1 MRLLLAG
8 FLFTA
13 VALAQGGMGGGGGM
27 GEGGGMGGGGGRNG
41 GGMSVPNLG
50 PSRPNRLETMSEIL
64 KLNKDQKKEVKS
76 IMDEGQKQAVP
87 LQSEL
92 KKNREQIAEAVAS
105 GKSQDEI
112 GPALKTY
119 AETEARMARV
129 ELEAFVKIYKL
140 LDTEQRPRGSGVFQ
154 MMGGIFAG
162 KNWNES

>member
-13 VALAQGGMGGGGGM
+13 VAFAQGMGGGGM
-27 GEGGGMGGGGGRNG
+27 GEGGGMGGGRNG
-41 GGMSVPNLG
+41 GGMSVPNIG
-50 PSRPNRLETMSEIL
+50 PSRPSRLELMSEIL
-64 KLNKDQKKEVKS
+64 KLNKDQRKEVKS
-76 IMDEGQKQAVP
+76 IMDEGQKQALP
-87 LQSEL
+87 LQAEL

-105 GKSQDEI
+105 GKNQDEI

-140 LDTEQRPRGSGVFQ
+140 LDGEQRPRGSGVFQ
-154 MMGGIFAG
+154 MMGGIFSG